1 MKLPVPDVGTSLCSA
16 AFSKME
22 ISLKPIDLI
31 KPYFTENRYA
41 IAAGLLCLIAVDFL
55 QLIIPRIIKKA
66 VDDIT
71 AFQADT
77 KKLVI
82 YSLYIIAIALLMA
95 FFRYLWR
102 KYLIGASRVVEE
114 GLRNRLFA
122 HIQTLSSS
130 YFDKTKTGDLMAHAT
145 NDIQHVRMAIGM
157 GIVALT
163 DAVVL
168 GSAAIGF
175 MAYINTTL
183 TLFALIPM
191 PLIIFGTR
199 FFSKKMHR
207 LYKAS
212 QESFSELTEAV
223 REQFAGIQVIKAYS
237 REKEESIIIDK
248 ISRNYLNRNMKLVKV
263 TGAFFPMMLLFSNIS
278 LAIVLYLGG
287 RQTIY
292 STITPGD
299 LVAFISYLG
308 LITWPM
314 MAMGWVTNLIQR
326 GKASLDRINTILET
340 APDICDKSNAI
351 FIKLKAEK
359 ICFENVDFSYNNGT
373 SPVLTGINICIEKGT
388 ITGIAGPPGS
398 GKTTLLGLIP
408 RLYDVSGG
416 RISIED
422 EDIRNVRL
430 SDLRS
435 KISFTPQEPFLFS
448 GTIRD
453 NITFGRTD
461 IKDSD
466 LERSIEQASL
476 SGTIKAFPKGVDT
489 IVGERGIILS
499 GGQKQRIALARA
511 FLTDMPILILDDP
524 VSQVDVETGSEII
537 NNIRSMSAEKS
548 VIIVSH
554 RLSALCFASQI
565 IVLENGR
572 ITESGSHKDLMA
584 LGRYYAKTFKM
595 QEIEEGMNAL

>member
-1 MKLPVPDVGTSLCSA
+1 
-16 AFSKME
+16 
-22 ISLKPIDLI
+22 LKPIDLI

-71 AFQADT
+71 SFHADT
-77 KKLVI
+77 GKLLI
-82 YSLYIIAIALLMA
+82 YALYIIAIAITMSV
-95 FFRYLWR
+95 FRYLWR
-102 KYLIGASRVVEE
+102 KFLIGTSRVVEE

-130 YFDKTKTGDLMAHAT
+130 YFDRTKTGDLMAHAT

-183 TLFALIPM
+183 TFFAIIPM

-199 FFSKKMHR
+199 FFSRKMHR
-207 LYKAS
+207 LYRNS

-223 REQFAGIQVIKAYS
+223 REQFAGIHLIKAYAT
-237 REKEESIIIDK
+237 EKDESILIDK
-248 ISRNYLNRNMKLVKV
+248 KSRNYLNKNMKLVKV

-287 RQTIY
+287 RKTIY
-292 STITPGD
+292 SAITPGD

-326 GKASLDRINTILET
+326 GKASLERINAILQT
-340 APDICDKSNAI
+340 APEIRDRSNSSPVKI
-351 FIKLKAEK
+351 NDVK
-359 ICFENVDFSYNNGT
+359 ICFENVGFSYGRGT
-373 SPVLTGINICIEKGT
+373 SQVLTGINICIEKGT
-388 ITGIAGPPGS
+388 VTGIAGPPGG

-408 RLYDVSGG
+408 RLYDVSVG
-416 RISIED
+416 RITIEG
-422 EDIRNVRL
+422 EDIRNIRL
-430 SDLRS
+430 SDLRA

-448 GTIRD
+448 GSIRD
-453 NITFGRTD
+453 NITFGRD
-461 IKDSD
+461 YIKDSD
-466 LERSIEQASL
+466 LERSTELASL
-476 SGTIKAFPKGVDT
+476 AGTIKAFPKGVDT

-511 FLTDMPILILDDP
+511 FLSDVPVLILDDP

-537 NNIRSMSAEKS
+537 NNIRAMSAEKS
-548 VIIVSH
+548 VVIVSH
-554 RLSALCFASQI
+554 RLSALSFADQI
-565 IVLENGR
+565 IVLDKGR
-572 ITESGSHKDLMA
+572 ITESGNHKELMA
-584 LGRYYAKTFKM
+584 LGGYYAKTFKM
-595 QEIEEGMNAL
+595 QEIEEEMNAL

>member
-1 MKLPVPDVGTSLCSA
+1 
-16 AFSKME
+16 
-22 ISLKPIDLI
+22 LKSIDLI

-41 IAAGLLCLIAVDFL
+41 IATGLLCLITVDFL

-66 VDDIT
+66 IDDIT
-71 AFQADT
+71 AFHADT

-82 YSLYIIAIALLMA
+82 YSLYIIAIALIMS

-102 KYLIGASRVVEE
+102 KYLIGTSRIVEE

-122 HIQTLSSS
+122 HIQILSSS
-130 YFDKTKTGDLMAHAT
+130 YFDRTKTGDLMAHAT

-163 DAVVL
+163 DAVIL

-183 TLFALIPM
+183 TLFAIIPM

-207 LYKAS
+207 LYRAS

-223 REQFAGIQVIKAYS
+223 REQFAGIQVIKAYA
-237 REKEESIIIDK
+237 REKEESILIDK
-248 ISRNYLNRNMKLVKV
+248 KSRNYLNKNMRLVKV

-340 APDICDKSNAI
+340 ASEIQDKNDAGVI
-351 FIKLKAEK
+351 RMKYGK
-359 ICFENVDFSYNNGT
+359 ICFEDVGFSYDNGT
-373 SPVLTGINICIEKGT
+373 SSVLNGINICFEKGT
-388 ITGIAGPPGS
+388 ITGIAGPPGG

-422 EDIRNVRL
+422 EDIRNIRL
-430 SDLRS
+430 SDLRAG
-435 KISFTPQEPFLFS
+435 ISFTPQEPFLFS

-511 FLTDMPILILDDP
+511 FLSDTPILILDDP

-537 NNIRSMSAEKS
+537 NNIRVMSDEKS

-554 RLSALCFASQI
+554 RLSAFCFAGRI
-565 IVLENGR
+565 IVLDKGN
-572 ITESGSHKDLMA
+572 ITESGTHKELMDL
-584 LGRYYAKTFKM
+584 GGYYAKTFKM
-595 QEIEEGMNAL
+595 QEIEEEMNAL

>member
-1 MKLPVPDVGTSLCSA
+1 MKS
-16 AFSKME
+16 
-22 ISLKPIDLI
+22 IDLI

-41 IAAGLLCLIAVDFL
+41 IATGLLCLITVDFL

-71 AFQADT
+71 AFHADT

-82 YSLYIIAIALLMA
+82 YSLYIITIAILMA

-102 KYLIGASRVVEE
+102 KYLIGTSRVVEE
-114 GLRNRLFA
+114 GLRNRLFS

-130 YFDKTKTGDLMAHAT
+130 YFDRTKTGDLMAHAT

-163 DAVVL
+163 DAVIL

-183 TLFALIPM
+183 TLFAIIPM

-207 LYKAS
+207 LYRAS
-212 QESFSELTEAV
+212 QESFSELTESV
-223 REQFAGIQVIKAYS
+223 REQFAGIQVIKAYA
-237 REKEESIIIDK
+237 REKEESILIDK
-248 ISRNYLNRNMKLVKV
+248 KSRNYLNKNMKLVKV

-326 GKASLDRINTILET
+326 GKASLDRINMILET
-340 APDICDKSNAI
+340 APEIQDKSDASV
-351 FIKLKAEK
+351 IKMKDGK
-359 ICFENVDFSYNNGT
+359 ICFENVGFSYDNKT
-373 SPVLTGINICIEKGT
+373 SPVLNDINICIEKGT

-430 SDLRS
+430 SDLRAR
-435 KISFTPQEPFLFS
+435 ISFTPQEPFLFS

-466 LERSIEQASL
+466 LERSIELASL
-476 SGTIKAFPKGVDT
+476 SGTIKAFPKGLDT

-511 FLTDMPILILDDP
+511 FLSDTPILILDDP

-537 NNIRSMSAEKS
+537 NNIRLMSADKS

-554 RLSALCFASQI
+554 RLSALCFAEQI
-565 IVLENGR
+565 IVLDKGS

-584 LGRYYAKTFKM
+584 LGGYYAKTFKM
-595 QEIEEGMNAL
+595 QEIEEEMNAL

>member
-1 MKLPVPDVGTSLCSA
+1 MKS
-16 AFSKME
+16 
-22 ISLKPIDLI
+22 IDLI

-41 IAAGLLCLIAVDFL
+41 IATGLLCLITVDFL
-55 QLIIPRIIKKA
+55 QLVIPRIIKKA

-71 AFQADT
+71 AFHADT

-82 YSLYIIAIALLMA
+82 YSMYIIVIALLMS

-102 KYLIGASRVVEE
+102 KYLIGTSRVVEE
-114 GLRNRLFA
+114 GLRNRLFS

-130 YFDKTKTGDLMAHAT
+130 YFDRTKTGDLMAHAT
-145 NDIQHVRMAIGM
+145 NDVQHVRMAIGM

-163 DAVVL
+163 DAVIL

-183 TLFALIPM
+183 TLFAIIPM

-207 LYKAS
+207 LYRAS
-212 QESFSELTEAV
+212 QESFSELTESV
-223 REQFAGIQVIKAYS
+223 REQFAGIQVIKAYA
-237 REKEESIIIDK
+237 REKEESILIDK
-248 ISRNYLNRNMKLVKV
+248 KSRNYLNKNIKLVKV

-326 GKASLDRINTILET
+326 GKASLDRINMILET
-340 APDICDKSNAI
+340 APEIQDKSGAGVIRMKNG
-351 FIKLKAEK
+351 K
-359 ICFENVDFSYNNGT
+359 ICFEDVGFSYNNGT
-373 SPVLTGINICIEKGT
+373 SPVLTDINICVKKGT
-388 ITGIAGPPGS
+388 ITGIAGPPGG

-416 RISIED
+416 RMLIED

-430 SDLRS
+430 SDLRAG
-435 KISFTPQEPFLFS
+435 ISFTPQEPFLFS

-476 SGTIKAFPKGVDT
+476 SSTIKAFPKGVDT

-499 GGQKQRIALARA
+499 GGQKQRIALART
-511 FLTDMPILILDDP
+511 FLSDTPILILDDP
-524 VSQVDVETGSEII
+524 VSQVDVETGSKII
-537 NNIRSMSAEKS
+537 NNIRAMSAEKS

-554 RLSALCFASQI
+554 RLSALCFADQI
-565 IVLENGR
+565 IVLDKGS

-584 LGRYYAKTFKM
+584 LGGYYAKTFKM
-595 QEIEEGMNAL
+595 QEIEEEMNAL

>member
-1 MKLPVPDVGTSLCSA
+1 
-16 AFSKME
+16 ME
-22 ISLKPIDLI
+22 IFLKSIDLI

-41 IAAGLLCLIAVDFL
+41 IATGLLCLIAVDFL

-71 AFQADT
+71 AFNADT
-77 KKLVI
+77 KKLVV
-82 YSLYIIAIALLMA
+82 YSLYIITIALIMA

-102 KYLIGASRVVEE
+102 KYLIGTSRVVEE

-145 NDIQHVRMAIGM
+145 NDVQHVRMAIGM

-163 DAVVL
+163 DAVIL

-183 TLFALIPM
+183 TLFAIIPM

-207 LYKAS
+207 LYRAS

-223 REQFAGIQVIKAYS
+223 REQFAGIQVIKAYA
-237 REKEESIIIDK
+237 REKEESILIDK
-248 ISRNYLNRNMKLVKV
+248 KSENYLNKNMKLVKV
-263 TGAFFPMMLLFSNIS
+263 TGVFFPMMLLFSNIS

-287 RQTIY
+287 KQTIY

-299 LVAFISYLG
+299 FVAFISYLG

-340 APDICDKSNAI
+340 APEIHDKSDASV
-351 FIKLKAEK
+351 IKMKDGK
-359 ICFENVDFSYNNGT
+359 ICFEKVEFSYNNGT
-373 SPVLTGINICIEKGT
+373 SSVLTGINICIEKGT
-388 ITGIAGPPGS
+388 ITGIAGPPGG

-416 RISIED
+416 RILIEGQ
-422 EDIRNVRL
+422 DIRNVRL
-430 SDLRS
+430 SDLRARTS
-435 KISFTPQEPFLFS
+435 YMPQEPFLFS

-453 NITFGRTD
+453 NITFGKTD
-461 IKDSD
+461 IRDSD
-466 LERSIEQASL
+466 LERSIEHASL
-476 SGTIKAFPKGVDT
+476 AGTIKAFPKGVDT

-511 FLTDMPILILDDP
+511 FLSDTPILILDDP

-554 RLSALCFASQI
+554 RLSALCFAGQI
-565 IVLENGR
+565 IVLDKGR

-584 LGRYYAKTFKM
+584 LGRYYANTFKM
-595 QEIEEGMNAL
+595 QEIEEEMNAL

>member
-82 YSLYIIAIALLMA
+82 YSLYIIAIAMFMA

-248 ISRNYLNRNMKLVKV
+248 ISRNYLNKNMKLVKV

-278 LAIVLYLGG
+278 LAIVIYLGG

-351 FIKLKAEK
+351 FIKIKAEK
-359 ICFENVDFSYNNGT
+359 ICFENVDFSYNNGA

-476 SGTIKAFPKGVDT
+476 SGTIKAFPKGADT

-537 NNIRSMSAEKS
+537 NNIRAMSAEKS
-548 VIIVSH
+548 IIIVSH

-572 ITESGSHKDLMA
+572 ITESGSHKELMA